1 MYGNYQNTAAN
12 GSGAAA
18 NAAGWGSN
26 GVTAGI
32 STVNGALG
40 TGNFTIGRGSTAH
53 AMADLIHRESANTGV
68 TASARTEVQLQFTV
82 AGACTF
88 QLRSDNAP
96 SGAALGQAI
105 LQADGSFV
113 GNAAVLTIISGVSID
128 AVGNASVSGCVVLD
142 ADKSFSTAITTTNVF
157 DATASADSASS
168 LQEVAGLDITTF
180 KKSDRGPENRGC
192 RAGLYQQPAGHARR
206 AAVAL

>member
-1 MYGNYQNTAAN
+1 MGQRDGPRTHRTPPSLPNGRVFQCAAWGGMYGNYQNTAAN

-82 AGACTF
+82 AGAYTF

-96 SGAALGQAI
+96 SGAALG
-105 LQADGSFV
+105 
-113 GNAAVLTIISGVSID
+113 
-128 AVGNASVSGCVVLD
+128 
-142 ADKSFSTAITTTNVF
+142 
-157 DATASADSASS
+157 
-168 LQEVAGLDITTF
+168 
-180 KKSDRGPENRGC
+180 
-192 RAGLYQQPAGHARR
+192 
-206 AAVAL
+206 